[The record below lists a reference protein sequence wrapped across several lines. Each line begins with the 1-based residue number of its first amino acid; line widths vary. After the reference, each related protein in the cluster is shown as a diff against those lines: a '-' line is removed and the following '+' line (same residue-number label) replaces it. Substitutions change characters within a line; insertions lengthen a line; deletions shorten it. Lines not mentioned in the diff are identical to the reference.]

1 MHNYLVY
8 PGVTISSA
16 RRIAR
21 ARISVPGDRQ
31 GFDARAVKALNDLA
45 DEYDA
50 LAALVQIHAEAQKR
64 QTRTMISPQERLLPT
79 IRRATCS
86 AMYVV
91 TEADATGRPTSGTA
105 LPPSEVA
112 ISPHP
117 GQRQGW
123 MPLPPGAA
131 RRPRKGKWAP

>member
-50 LAALVQIHAEAQKR
+50 LAALVQTHAEAANEDDDKP
-64 QTRTMISPQERLLPT
+64 SL
-79 IRRATCS
+79 S
-86 AMYVV
+86 ACC
-91 TEADATGRPTSGTA
+91 RPSGA
-105 LPPSEVA
+105 PP
-112 ISPHP
+112 
-117 GQRQGW
+117 
-123 MPLPPGAA
+123 A
-131 RRPRKGKWAP
+131 RPCMS